1 METGTRNLIIGVAV
15 IAVIVVMI
23 AAAAMGGWF
32 AGEET
37 ETLIVTGSNTIL
49 PIAQSCSEVYM
60 DEHAN
65 VDIQVSGPG
74 SSVGI
79 TSVGEGTADIGMAS
93 RPAKASEYAQFPNLH
108 ETTIAKDGIPV
119 IVNKGN
125 PIDEL
130 TMDQIRAI
138 YNGTYT
144 NWDEVGGSD
153 MDIVVYS
160 RDTAS
165 GTREFFWEHVMQK
178 DDFVSPLY
186 EYNSHAAVKQ
196 QVSQT
201 PGAIG
206 YSGLGYVDST
216 IKVIGVKADD
226 SSQAVMP
233 SVQTVRDGTYP
244 ISRSLFMYTIGPPE
258 GLAKEFIDFVL
269 STEGQQI
276 VDQEGFV
283 SL

>member
-15 IAVIVVMI
+15 IAVIVVVI
-23 AAAAMGGWF
+23 AAAAVGGWF

-37 ETLIVTGSNTIL
+37 ETLIVTGSNTVL
-49 PIAQSCSEVYM
+49 PIGQSCAEAYM
-60 DEHAN
+60 DEHAS
-65 VDIQVSGPG
+65 VDVQVSGPG

-93 RPAKASEYAQFPNLH
+93 RPAKSSEYDQFPGLY

-119 IVNKGN
+119 IVHKDN

-144 NWDEVGGSD
+144 NWDEVGGPD

-160 RDTAS
+160 RDAAS

-201 PGAIG
+201 PGGIG
-206 YSGLGYVDST
+206 YNGLGYIDSS

-226 SSQAVMP
+226 GSQAVMP
-233 SVQTVRDGTYP
+233 SVATVRDGTYA
-244 ISRSLFMYTIGPPE
+244 ISRALYMYTIGAPE
-258 GLAKEFIDFVL
+258 GLAKDYIDFIL
-269 STEGQQI
+269 STDGQAI
-276 VDQEGFV
+276 VEQEGFV